1 MKQQCDRTLGA
12 AWALQKAVAALRAGN
27 AFDAALFLYG
37 LGHGV
42 EDRSSPYHAWGGDRA
57 AQHAADLKY
66 GISVQARDVRVIQTL
81 LIVYATSHQCY

>member
-1 MKQQCDRTLGA
+1 MTDA
-12 AWALQKAVAALRAGN
+12 PWAR
-27 AFDAALFLYG
+27 

-66 GISVQARDVRVIQTL
+66 GISVQAPGTL
-81 LIVYATSHQCY
+81 GSSRRCL